1 MAWLA
6 LLGEALQAI
15 LRVVAAFKSVTA
27 RRHGRNANDL
37 QRARLREDRT
47 HKAAAA
53 RRFERLARVD
63 DDSLREPDQYSR
75 N

>member
-1 MAWLA
+1 MGWLA
-6 LLGEALQAI
+6 LFGEALQTI

-27 RRHGRNANDL
+27 RRQGRNANDL
-37 QRARLREDRT
+37 QRARRRENRT
-47 HKAAAA
+47 RKAAAA

-75 N
+75 D